1 MSPYAH
7 KMARD
12 IRSSLT
18 KITAKRHIVKL
29 NKEKDIS
36 GEMLGSICLIGF
48 VWDLPVNL
56 AISFANK
63 QFRE

>member
-1 MSPYAH
+1 
-7 KMARD
+7 MAKD
-12 IRSSLT
+12 IRNSLT
-18 KITAKRHIVKL
+18 KISVKRHIIKL

-36 GEMLGSICLIGF
+36 GEMLGSICSIGF
-48 VWDLPVNL
+48 VWVLPVNL